1 MSGYDTKRHDCVST
15 IVVVAFVALV
25 AVVADC
31 AVHAAAAQGTLFS
44 SQRNGLPAP
53 QSTGLVGWLLQKQS
67 DFYRQISSTIRAAK
81 TDGSAI
87 WTLIGISFAYGV
99 FHAAGPGH
107 GKAVISSYLIA
118 NKETAPRGV
127 TLSFASAFLQSS
139 VAVVLVGLGRLV
151 FNATASTMC
160 DAERAIEIASY
171 GLIAAVGAG
180 LVWTKGRVFLNAIL
194 GRQSGPASFAPSLAS
209 LTVTDYAVASDHD
222 YGKMLP
228 RADHKFA
235 SIHDHDQGHS
245 QHKHLHDHDPHHI
258 HDEHCGHHHGP
269 SPSELAGPGGWRRG
283 LGAIVAAG
291 LRPCS
296 GAILVL
302 VFAFA
307 QTLYGA
313 GIAAAFAMGFG
324 TAITVAT
331 IATISVGAKG
341 LALRLLTHRE
351 GLGSLALRGIE
362 FAAAGIVLLF
372 GVALLSGYLVA
383 ERAACF

>member
-209 LTVTDYAVASDHD
+209 RARTTSSHPFMNTIKDTVSTSISTITIRTTSMTSTAATITARRQASSPVPEVGGAVWAQLSRPGYGLAQGQFWFLFSHSRKRYTAPASPPPLLWD
-222 YGKMLP
+222 LA
-228 RADHKFA
+228 R
-235 SIHDHDQGHS
+235 QS
-245 QHKHLHDHDPHHI
+245 Q
-258 HDEHCGHHHGP
+258 
-269 SPSELAGPGGWRRG
+269 SQQ
-283 LGAIVAAG
+283 
-291 LRPCS
+291 LRPS
-296 GAILVL
+296 QLAPKVL
-302 VFAFA
+302 R
-307 QTLYGA
+307 
-313 GIAAAFAMGFG
+313 
-324 TAITVAT
+324 
-331 IATISVGAKG
+331 SD
-341 LALRLLTHRE
+341 
-351 GLGSLALRGIE
+351 
-362 FAAAGIVLLF
+362 
-372 GVALLSGYLVA
+372 
-383 ERAACF
+383 C